1 MKNMQF
7 RYIVDTYAW
16 IAYFN
21 KKRFKDIIEKEIVDT
36 PTVVIAELMRTLVK
50 KNVDKKIIEKIMA
63 YVSGKGLILPLT
75 IEEAKKSGV
84 IAQKESL
91 SLFDAIVYSYII
103 EEKDRLLTGDEHFK
117 NKKQIIFE
125 KE

>member
-1 MKNMQF
+1 MQF
-7 RYIVDTYAW
+7 RYIADTYAW

-21 KKRFKDIIEKEIVDT
+21 KKKFKGIIEKEIVDT

-50 KNVDKKIIEKIMA
+50 KNVSTKVIENIMA
-63 YVSGKGLILPLT
+63 YVSSKGLILPLT
-75 IEEAKKSGV
+75 IEEAKKSGI

-91 SLFDAIVYSYII
+91 PLFDAIVYSYVV

-117 NKKQIIFE
+117 NKKQVIFE